1 MSPLF
6 IRRFFPKRSRLVGSV
21 ARTLYDIAQGF
32 DSHFDPEPRIRRAL
46 KLLRRI
52 VPYHQC
58 ALLEES
64 TGESHLVVE
73 PDTREDRETLSPLL
87 TRLLTVLTD
96 EAKRGAD
103 MASLHAGHLAP
114 LVAAAHL
121 AVPIVGLDR
130 VLGVLFVRDGKPD
143 AFTDEHLQT
152 LSVVAS
158 QIAAYLNACRLH
170 KQDAQIVSEH
180 KAARVVAVTE
190 SRAKDEFLAML
201 THELRNPVMAI
212 DSAMQTIRNKA
223 EPNVDIQQA
232 MDAAAQQV
240 KHLSW
245 LLDDLVDISRMTR
258 GKITLRKEPVTL
270 QRIIAESLQTARGS
284 IDARGQI
291 VSVSLPEE
299 PLCLEAD
306 PTRINQ
312 VVGNLLDNAAKF
324 TPRGGEISVT
334 GFSERGEVVISVRD
348 TGIGITPE
356 LLPRVFD
363 LFAQRDSFLARSEAG
378 LGLGLTLARTL
389 VKLHGGTINAHS
401 EGADRGSEFVVRLP
415 IAPPPAR

>member
-1 MSPLF
+1 MFILKARGIGHTSELRRFLIDDHGAHVGERFRQLHGVLTGIPQPERAAVRAAARRSSGKEAPLMSPLF
-6 IRRFFPKRSRLVGSV
+6 IRRFFPKRSRLIGSI

-87 TRLLTVLTD
+87 TRLLTVLSD

-103 MASLHAGHLAP
+103 MASLHVGHLAP

-180 KAARVVAVTE
+180 KAARVVAVAE

-245 LLDDLVDISRMTR
+245 LLDDLSGCFPHDAWQDHSTQGAGHAAEDHRRVAPDGARLHRRSGTN
-258 GKITLRKEPVTL
+258 
-270 QRIIAESLQTARGS
+270 RIRVAAGG
-284 IDARGQI
+284 AA
-291 VSVSLPEE
+291 LP
-299 PLCLEAD
+299 
-306 PTRINQ
+306 
-312 VVGNLLDNAAKF
+312 
-324 TPRGGEISVT
+324 
-334 GFSERGEVVISVRD
+334 
-348 TGIGITPE
+348 
-356 LLPRVFD
+356 
-363 LFAQRDSFLARSEAG
+363 
-378 LGLGLTLARTL
+378 
-389 VKLHGGTINAHS
+389 
-401 EGADRGSEFVVRLP
+401 
-415 IAPPPAR
+415 